1 MDKIKL
7 FVEWL
12 KTLPIWLR
20 AIALLAIGALA
31 LIASMSLSACGT
43 TKVVVRNGAD
53 STRTQVSVTTNNP
66 TSVETSPKVELT
78 FSLDSLVNLNNKKNG
93 N

>member
-20 AIALLAIGALA
+20 AIALLAISALV
-31 LIASMSLSACGT
+31 LIASMSLYACGT

-66 TSVETSPKVELT
+66 TSVETAPKVELT
-78 FSLDSLVNLNNKKNG
+78 FSLDSLVNLTNKKNG